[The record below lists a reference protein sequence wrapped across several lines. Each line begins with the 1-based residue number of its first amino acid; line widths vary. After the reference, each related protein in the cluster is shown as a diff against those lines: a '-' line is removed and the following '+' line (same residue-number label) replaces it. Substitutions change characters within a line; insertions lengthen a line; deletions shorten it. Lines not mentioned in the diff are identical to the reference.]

1 MEEDFLFKSV
11 LAWCDAH
18 LPNCVVAL
26 TTRTDWTGSNG
37 FITHTIT
44 VRAVRLD
51 GSYGKQH
58 PYSKTTAAPEKARD
72 AGQLADVY
80 PILGRKFTRI
90 DLILSN
96 FFVFLHKTYCPAT
109 TFYQPHDQ

>member
-1 MEEDFLFKSV
+1 MAAHCAGLSN
-11 LAWCDAH
+11 AH

-26 TTRTDWTGSNG
+26 ATRTDWTGSNG

-58 PYSKTTAAPEKARD
+58 PYSKTTAAPEKVRD

-96 FFVFLHKTYCPAT
+96 FYVNLLILKFSIFEFTVLYWK
-109 TFYQPHDQ
+109 